1 MTSHNETVDEFADL
15 LKHAR
20 ETLGITQNGMAAR
33 IGEALNDPDFD
44 FMQISRWERGANRPD
59 TTRLPAIITAYQLH
73 PIQEADPLNPTQAM
87 AAFIGCG
94 QSRTQ

>member
-1 MTSHNETVDEFADL
+1 M
-15 LKHAR
+15 
-20 ETLGITQNGMAAR
+20 
-33 IGEALNDPDFD
+33 
-44 FMQISRWERGANRPD
+44 SRWERGANRPD